1 MTDVSNGM
9 ADLSLGE
16 EDEIAIAVE
25 DVSDEQTIT
34 FDLCFVGSFLT
45 NKDGG
50 KSLNWWDQF
59 SVKSGTANQSISKP
73 NNSAQLTPSPGV
85 GITVSRGKITEHL
98 GRSGKVFHGPSAA
111 LGLGFGQP
119 GGSSVPV
126 VDINMD
132 LGEDHSLFNPNDA
145 LKRPRQHSAVSGSKD
160 FNESNIILLAGL
172 AQRASREQ

>member
-1 MTDVSNGM
+1 MNQKDDGNKGSTSNNSSNKSTAIFHPTVDHSADVINH
-9 ADLSLGE
+9 E
-16 EDEIAIAVE
+16 PE
-25 DVSDEQTIT
+25 
-34 FDLCFVGSFLT
+34 
-45 NKDGG
+45 DGG